1 MLLLNGRSLSKKIKS
16 TLSKKVE
23 KILSIGIRPPHLV
36 AILVGDNPASQ
47 TYVSAKEKACDE
59 IGFKSV
65 LL

>member
-1 MLLLNGRSLSKKIKS
+1 MVSLYQKIKS

-47 TYVSAKEKACDE
+47 TYVSAKEKA
-59 IGFKSV
+59 
-65 LL
+65 L